1 MVVGGLGSF
10 IVLDMEVGASVGAAV
25 DGFGLDVITGVGVG
39 GVGVSRKSILL

>member
-10 IVLDMEVGASVGAAV
+10 IVLDMEVGACVGAAV
-25 DGFGLDVITGVGVG
+25 DGFGLDVITGVVVG